1 MADTL
6 CWLRGHSW
14 GFISFCVCMHM
25 CGCIYV
31 CRYICVCIDG
41 EAREYQ
47 SGIGPRVGRG
57 CQVSV
62 LSTCAFEAGSLPK
75 PGPLVFS
82 ARQEAGKPQ
91 SSSYL
96 YFPGCLQRQCLIH
109 ECLDPSSDPH
119 DLTAIEVST
128 QSLYVFETGFLQVKR
143 ARLVS

>member
-1 MADTL
+1 MGA
-6 CWLRGHSW
+6 H
-14 GFISFCVCMHM
+14 
-25 CGCIYV
+25 V
-31 CRYICVCIDG
+31 CRYICVCMDG
-41 EAREYQ
+41 ETREYQ
-47 SGIGPRVGRG
+47 SGIGPRAGRG

-62 LSTCAFEAGSLPK
+62 LSTCAFEAGSRPK